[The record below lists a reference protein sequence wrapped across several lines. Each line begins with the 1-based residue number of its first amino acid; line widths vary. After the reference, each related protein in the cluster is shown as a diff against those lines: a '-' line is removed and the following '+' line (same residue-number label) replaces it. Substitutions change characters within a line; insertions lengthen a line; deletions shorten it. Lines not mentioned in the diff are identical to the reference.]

1 MHLVTKQYFDRMY
14 TVDKIEHFAFEKK
27 KDTEKFVKK
36 VKENEPST
44 DQPFFKPYFQYIVE
58 EIKVK

>member
-1 MHLVTKQYFDRMY
+1 MY